1 MEYESWFNTDENRT
15 LLAICARKL
24 IGNIAIGG
32 ILWGIINIV
41 WGIIAMQDTM
51 INAGVALL
59 GLMILGVGI
68 EALRN
73 PTLRI
78 LLAETVVTVIL
89 FAWNLG
95 ITALNYL
102 TIGTFD
108 PVGLIF
114 PVIIAVFF
122 FNSYRKLQPMK
133 ELIASIQPDEIK
145 ATKKIC
151 KTLVKKKLKNEPTIV
166 QTHNGRCRA
175 QLMESKA
182 FFIQRDLMRSFA
194 VPKDQIQKLIVK
206 PDAKS
211 LKISINHPLGKLSY
225 SFDRKNSEKL
235 RNWLSTNAEPS
246 NDQPETGPELESA
259 YVSLR
264 GGQ

>member
-1 MEYESWFNTDENRT
+1 
-15 LLAICARKL
+15 L

-32 ILWGIINIV
+32 IIWGIINIV
-41 WGIIAMQDTM
+41 WGIIAMQDAI

-68 EALRN
+68 EAMRN
-73 PTLRI
+73 PTLGI
-78 LLAETVVTVIL
+78 LLAETVVTAIL

-145 ATKKIC
+145 ATKRIC
-151 KTLVKKKLKNEPTIV
+151 KTLVKKKLKNEPSIV

-175 QLMESKA
+175 QLMDDKA
-182 FFIQRDLMRSFA
+182 FFIQRDLMRAFV
-194 VPKDQIQKLIVK
+194 VPKDEVKKLIVK

-211 LKISINHPLGKLSY
+211 LKIDINHPLGKLSY
-225 SFDRKNSEKL
+225 RFDKKNSEKL
-235 RNWLSTNAEPS
+235 RSWLSRNAEPS
-246 NDQPETGPELESA
+246 NDRSETDPELESA
-259 YVSLR
+259 YVSSR
-264 GGQ
+264 DAQ